1 MSKYAFDNALAAR
14 RSATVAGA
22 LTSLS
27 PFLDLCRHSMNR
39 GAFPRETLAWS
50 ASRDPLAMSVL
61 LKGEPLW
68 SVIASREVGRW
79 LVSRDG
85 MPVAMSLQ
93 EALNDAAHA
102 LSGAATMMDRVRFEW
117 RNDGTIGGTF

>member
-1 MSKYAFDNALAAR
+1 MSKYAFDNALSTR
-14 RSATVAGA
+14 RSTTLAGA
-22 LTSLS
+22 LTALS
-27 PFLDLCRHSMNR
+27 PFLDLCRHAMHR

-61 LKGEPLW
+61 LKGEAIW
-68 SVIASREVGRW
+68 SVISSREAGRW

-85 MPVAMSLQ
+85 MPISMSLQ
-93 EALNDAAHA
+93 EAMQDAAHS
-102 LSGAATMMDRVRFEW
+102 LSQAATMLDRVRFEW